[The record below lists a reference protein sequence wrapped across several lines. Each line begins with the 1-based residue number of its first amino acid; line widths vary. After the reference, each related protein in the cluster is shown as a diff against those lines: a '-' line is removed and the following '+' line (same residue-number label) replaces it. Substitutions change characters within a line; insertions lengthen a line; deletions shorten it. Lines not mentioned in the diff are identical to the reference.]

1 MNKKILSIIF
11 SLFLVGVF
19 SVSCSNSDKTGSVDN
34 SKGIEQYNGNIYA
47 SENKG
52 NRLTYYLWLSVKDN
66 KVASYFKYDNTTIP
80 EQEFNDSTRYIDV
93 EGSGSK
99 YTCKGFGEEFREFT
113 LEFSED
119 GSAVTAHVVLLGQ
132 DGSVTA
138 DELFKCVK
146 KN

>member
-1 MNKKILSIIF
+1 MWLQVKGKQIAFVSLSNNTSMPDF
-11 SLFLVGVF
+11 SG
-19 SVSCSNSDKTGSVDN
+19 
-34 SKGIEQYNGNIYA
+34 E
-47 SENKG
+47 
-52 NRLTYYLWLSVKDN
+52 TY
-66 KVASYFKYDNTTIP
+66 F
-80 EQEFNDSTRYIDV
+80 DV

-99 YTCKGFGEEFREFT
+99 YTCKGLPESLREFT

>member
-19 SVSCSNSDKTGSVDN
+19 SVSCSSKEDP
-34 SKGIEQYNGNIYA
+34 KGIEQYNGNIYA

-52 NRLTYYLWLSVKDN
+52 NSYTRYLWLLVKDN
-66 KVASYFKYDNTTIP
+66 KVAWYFKDDNTTIP

-99 YTCKGFGEEFREFT
+99 YTCKGEAFREFT

-119 GSAVTAHVVLLGQ
+119 GSAVTAHVALLGG
-132 DGSVTA
+132 DGSVVA
-138 DELFKCVK
+138 NELLKCVK

>member
-19 SVSCSNSDKTGSVDN
+19 SISCSSKEDP
-34 SKGIEQYNGNIYA
+34 KGIEQYNGNIYA

-52 NRLTYYLWLSVKDN
+52 NKLTYYLWLSVKDGQ
-66 KVASYFKYDNTTIP
+66 VASSFEEDNINTP
-80 EQEFNDSTRYIDV
+80 NFSTDATYLDM

-99 YTCKGFGEEFREFT
+99 YTFKGLTSEFKEFT

-119 GSAVTAHVVLLGQ
+119 GSAVTAHVVLLNQ
-132 DGSVTA
+132 DGLVSA

>member
-11 SLFLVGVF
+11 SLFLVCVF
-19 SVSCSNSDKTGSVDN
+19 SVSCSSKEDP
-34 SKGIEQYNGNIYA
+34 KGIEQYNGNIYA

-52 NRLTYYLWLSVKDN
+52 NRLTDYLWLSVKDN
-66 KVASYFKYDNTTIP
+66 KVASYFKEDNTTIP

>member
-19 SVSCSNSDKTGSVDN
+19 SISCSSKEDP
-34 SKGIEQYNGNIYA
+34 KGIEQYNGNIYA

-52 NRLTYYLWLSVKDN
+52 NILTDYLWLSVKDN
-66 KVASYFKYDNTTIP
+66 KVAYYFKEDDNTTIP

-99 YTCKGFGEEFREFT
+99 YTCKGLGDEFREFT

>member
-1 MNKKILSIIF
+1 M
-11 SLFLVGVF
+11 
-19 SVSCSNSDKTGSVDN
+19 
-34 SKGIEQYNGNIYA
+34 
-47 SENKG
+47 
-52 NRLTYYLWLSVKDN
+52 WLSVKDN
-66 KVASYFKYDNTTIP
+66 KVAYYFKDDNTTIP

-99 YTCKGFGEEFREFT
+99 YTCKGLSEEFREFT

>member
-19 SVSCSNSDKTGSVDN
+19 SISCSSKEDP
-34 SKGIEQYNGNIYA
+34 KGIEQYNGNIYA
-47 SENKG
+47 SESKDTFG
-52 NRLTYYLWLSVKDN
+52 NYLWLQVKG
-66 KVASYFKYDNTTIP
+66 KQIAFVYLSDNTSMPDFSGETY
-80 EQEFNDSTRYIDV
+80 FDV

-99 YTCKGFGEEFREFT
+99 YTCKGFGDEFREFT

>member
-19 SVSCSNSDKTGSVDN
+19 SISCSSKEDP
-34 SKGIEQYNGNIYA
+34 KGIEQYNGNIYA
-47 SENKG
+47 SESKDIFD
-52 NRLTYYLWLSVKDN
+52 YYLWLQVKG
-66 KVASYFKYDNTTIP
+66 KQIAFVSLSDNTSMPDFSGETY
-80 EQEFNDSTRYIDV
+80 FDV

-99 YTCKGFGEEFREFT
+99 YTCKGLGEEFREFT

>member
-1 MNKKILSIIF
+1 M
-11 SLFLVGVF
+11 
-19 SVSCSNSDKTGSVDN
+19 
-34 SKGIEQYNGNIYA
+34 
-47 SENKG
+47 
-52 NRLTYYLWLSVKDN
+52 WLSVKDN
-66 KVASYFKYDNTTIP
+66 KVAYYFKEGDNTTIP

-99 YTCKGFGEEFREFT
+99 YTCKGFSEAFREFT

-119 GSAVTAHVVLLGQ
+119 GSAVTAHVALLGG
-132 DGSVTA
+132 DGSVIA

>member
-19 SVSCSNSDKTGSVDN
+19 SISCSSKEDP
-34 SKGIEQYNGNIYA
+34 KGIEQYNGNIYA
-47 SENKG
+47 SESKDTFG
-52 NRLTYYLWLSVKDN
+52 SYLWLQVKDKQIAFVSLSN
-66 KVASYFKYDNTTIP
+66 NTSMPDFSGETYF
-80 EQEFNDSTRYIDV
+80 DV

-99 YTCKGFGEEFREFT
+99 YTPKGLPEGVREFT

-119 GSAVTAHVVLLGQ
+119 GSAVTAHVVSLEQ
-132 DGSVTA
+132 DGSVIA
-138 DELFKCVK
+138 NDLFKYVK

>member
-19 SVSCSNSDKTGSVDN
+19 SISCSSKEDP
-34 SKGIEQYNGNIYA
+34 KGIEQYNGNIYA
-47 SENKG
+47 SESKSTFG
-52 NRLTYYLWLSVKDN
+52 GYWWLSVKDN
-66 KVASYFKYDNTTIP
+66 KVASYLKDDNTTIP
-80 EQEFNDSTRYIDV
+80 EQEFNDNTRYHEV

-99 YTCKGFGEEFREFT
+99 YTVKGLTAEFREFT

-119 GSAVTAHVVLLGQ
+119 GSAVTAHVVVLRQ
-132 DGSVTA
+132 DGSVNA

>member
-19 SVSCSNSDKTGSVDN
+19 SISCSSKEDP
-34 SKGIEQYNGNIYA
+34 KGIEQYNGNIYA
-47 SENKG
+47 SESKDIFG
-52 NRLTYYLWLSVKDN
+52 YYLWLSVKDN
-66 KVASYFKYDNTTIP
+66 KVAYYFKDDNTTIP
-80 EQEFNDSTRYIDV
+80 EQEFNESTRYIDV